1 MSPEKGLVSTARG
14 PAGPPTPDPT
24 SESTIPPAG
33 SAATAAVDGS
43 DRRSR
48 LDRTPLRVKLVLAV
62 VALSAVVLVL
72 AAVAATTAL
81 RGFLLEQVDVRLR
94 STFDQVAAQI
104 EPTRVFLPP
113 GFYVDVLDPQ
123 GQSVLART
131 RSLGPDVPDLP
142 VLDAREVADRIGEPF
157 TAPSVSGESDW
168 RVMARPVPGDRT
180 LVVATSRAE
189 VDSALGRLV
198 LLQAIIGA
206 VALVVLAIA
215 GSVLI
220 RRSLRPL
227 QEIESVAGDIA
238 AGDLGRRVPDPD
250 ERTEVGRL
258 AAALNGMLARIE
270 SAVRDREIAATTA
283 YQSEQRM
290 RQFVAD
296 ASHEL
301 RTPLTSIRGF
311 AELYRQGAVPDGPET
326 GRAMARIE
334 SEAGRMN
341 VLVEDL
347 LLLARLDERRPVQH
361 SAMDL
366 LPLAIDAVYDARA
379 VAPDREIELVTGK
392 GPVPVVFGD
401 EAGLRQVLGNL
412 VSNALTHTPH
422 GTPVQVRVRV
432 DAAVVVVEVVDHG
445 PGLDDAQA
453 ARVFERFYRADPARS
468 RAAGG
473 SGLGL
478 AIVLAI
484 TASHRGRVEID
495 STPGR
500 GATFRLLLPRA
511 PGAGEGNTVGR

>member
-1 MSPEKGLVSTARG
+1 MSA
-14 PAGPPTPDPT
+14 PA
-24 SESTIPPAG
+24 AG
-33 SAATAAVDGS
+33 ALDGS
-43 DRRSR
+43 GHRSR
-48 LDRTPLRVKLVLAV
+48 LDRTPLRTKLVLVV
-62 VALSAVVLVL
+62 VALSAVVLAL

-81 RGFLLEQVDVRLR
+81 RGFLLEQVDVRLM
-94 STFDQVAAQI
+94 STFDQVAAQL
-104 EPTRVFLPP
+104 EPNRVFLPP
-113 GFYVDVLDPQ
+113 GFYVDVLDLQ
-123 GQSVLART
+123 GRSVLTRS
-131 RSLGPDVPDLP
+131 RSLGADVPELP
-142 VLDAREVADRIGEPF
+142 VLDASEVADRVGEPF
-157 TAPSVSGESDW
+157 TAPSVSGDSDW
-168 RVMARPVPGDRT
+168 RVLARPVPGDRI
-180 LVVATSRAE
+180 LVVGTSRAE

-198 LLQAIIGA
+198 LLQVLIGA
-206 VALVVLAIA
+206 AALVVLAFA

-227 QEIESVAGDIA
+227 QEIESVAGGIA

-270 SAVRDREIAATTA
+270 SAVRDREAAATTA
-283 YQSEQRM
+283 SQSEQRM

-347 LLLARLDERRPVQH
+347 LLLARLDERRQVQH
-361 SAMDL
+361 APVDL
-366 LPLAIDAVYDARA
+366 LPLAVDAVYDARA
-379 VAPDREIELVTGK
+379 VAPDRVIELVAGE
-392 GPVPVVFGD
+392 GPAPVVLGD

-412 VSNALTHTPH
+412 VSNALAHTPPA
-422 GTPVQVRVRV
+422 TPVQVRVRV
-432 DAAVVVVEVVDHG
+432 DGAVVLVEVVDHG
-445 PGLDDAQA
+445 PGLDDEQA
-453 ARVFERFYRADPARS
+453 ARVFERFYRADAARS
-468 RAAGG
+468 RAVGGSGLGG

-484 TASHRGRVEID
+484 TASHGGRVEID
-495 STPGR
+495 ATPGH

-511 PGAGEGNTVGR
+511 P